1 MEEAS
6 GQRLE
11 DVLHLLDGSSARECK
26 DPFSTIIETG
36 GLSFGK
42 DRFKMLVSRTG
53 EKFHVVDS
61 GAPIRSARGE
71 LIGTVI
77 VLRDVSGVFKLQK
90 QLEHS
95 QRMDAVGQLA
105 GGIAHDFNNVLG
117 GIMGSSE
124 LLDVYIE
131 GNENALKMNH
141 IIQDATERAARLI
154 KQLLAFSRKNVVDQS
169 NLDLHEVVAES
180 VGLLEHTIDKRIE
193 ISRDLRASCSQ
204 VTGDISM
211 LQSIIINM
219 GINASHAISGKGS
232 LRLATKNVDFDESYC
247 QSSPF
252 SLEPGHYIE
261 LSIED
266 NGSGMPETVVSHIFE
281 PFFTTK
287 PQGKGT
293 GLGLSTVYGTVKQ
306 HGGEIR
312 VYSEEGEGTTFYV
325 SLPLAV
331 EEEQT
336 ENTTSAEIPAGS
348 GTVLVV
354 DDVDIMRITAEE
366 LLKDAGYN
374 VITAEDG
381 LDALHIYSAAPDSID
396 LVLLDLV
403 MPRMGGREC
412 FQELRKIS
420 PGLPVILSSGF
431 VNSEGLSVYKKPWFE
446 REHCKTL

>member
-1 MEEAS
+1 
-6 GQRLE
+6 
-11 DVLHLLDGSSARECK
+11 
-26 DPFSTIIETG
+26 
-36 GLSFGK
+36 
-42 DRFKMLVSRTG
+42 
-53 EKFHVVDS
+53 
-61 GAPIRSARGE
+61 
-71 LIGTVI
+71 
-77 VLRDVSGVFKLQK
+77 
-90 QLEHS
+90 
-95 QRMDAVGQLA
+95 
-105 GGIAHDFNNVLG
+105 
-117 GIMGSSE
+117 
-124 LLDVYIE
+124 
-131 GNENALKMNH
+131 
-141 IIQDATERAARLI
+141 
-154 KQLLAFSRKNVVDQS
+154 
-169 NLDLHEVVAES
+169 
-180 VGLLEHTIDKRIE
+180 
-193 ISRDLRASCSQ
+193 
-204 VTGDISM
+204 M

-325 SLPLAV
+325 SLPLAI

-431 VNSEGLSVYKKPWFE
+431 VNSEDYQFYKKPWFE